1 MAATAW
7 IFRPFVLEADSN
19 HNDNDN
25 EELTTTNPKDF
36 FPVNKEALKHA
47 RQSARQRRAKDS
59 VHNELLNVKYN
70 PVHPEYEEI
79 RAIDYMKYN
88 YDFENI
94 VFEGGGAKGAV
105 YVGALEVSVG
115 GRNCDLNMTKP
126 NNSRSDTEP
135 NVTRFIFSLTHL
147 FGLSDLTIE
156 LKIIIFL

>member
-7 IFRPFVLEADSN
+7 IFRPFGLEADSN
-19 HNDNDN
+19 QVDN

-36 FPVNKEALKHA
+36 FPVNKETLKHA

-79 RAIDYMKYN
+79 RAIDYKKYS

-115 GRNCDLNMTKP
+115 GGNCDLNMTKP
-126 NNSRSDTEP
+126 NNSRSDTESD
-135 NVTRFIFSLTHL
+135 VTCFIYFLTDL
-147 FGLSDLTIE
+147 CGLSELTIE

>member
-7 IFRPFVLEADSN
+7 IFRAFGLEADSN
-19 HNDNDN
+19 QVDN

-36 FPVNKEALKHA
+36 FPVNKETLKHA

-79 RAIDYMKYN
+79 RAIDYKKYS

-115 GRNCDLNMTKP
+115 GGNSDLNKTKP
-126 NNSRSDTEP
+126 NNSRSDTES
-135 NVTRFIFSLTHL
+135 NETCFIFFLTDL
-147 FGLSDLTIE
+147 CGLSELTIE
-156 LKIIIFL
+156 LNIIIFL

>member
-1 MAATAW
+1 MADSAW
-7 IFRPFVLEADSN
+7 IFRLFPFGLVADSN
-19 HNDNDN
+19 QVDN

-36 FPVNKEALKHA
+36 FPVNKETLKHA

-115 GRNCDLNMTKP
+115 GGNCDLNMTKP
-126 NNSRSDTEP
+126 NNSRSDTES
-135 NVTRFIFSLTHL
+135 NVNCFIFSLTDL
-147 FGLSDLTIE
+147 CGLSELTIE